1 MISASTCKR
10 GGLQSWF
17 DWIMRRRAQQLT
29 RRLEP
34 WIPAQCRVA
43 DIGSGTGHNAEAWRS
58 RLDACVD
65 EFDVADLHWVGD
77 GPMIFDG
84 RTLSVSDASYSVVTL
99 LFVLQY
105 AMDPLGLLQEVR
117 RVSADR
123 VILIQS
129 TYRGIWGYFWLKV
142 RQFVWGPLAYG
153 VARSAGIVK
162 GPSCSLKSR
171 TLFTREQL
179 AELFRLTG
187 LTMIHCEPENWP
199 GMSIS
204 RDLYV
209 LESAATPSISPSS
222 SPLAT
227 KCVG

>member
-1 MISASTCKR
+1 MTN
-10 GGLQSWF
+10 
-17 DWIMRRRAQQLT
+17 RARQLT

-34 WIPAQCRVA
+34 WIRTGSQVA
-43 DIGSGTGHNAEAWRS
+43 DIGSGTGHNAEAWRQQ
-58 RLDACVD
+58 LGAAVE
-65 EFDVADLHWVGD
+65 EFDVSDLHWIGS
-77 GPMIFDG
+77 GPIIFDG
-84 RTLSVSDASYSVVTL
+84 RTLVVSDASYSVVTL

-105 AMDPLGLLQEVR
+105 ASDAIGLLQEVR
-117 RVSADR
+117 RVSAGR

-129 TYRGIWGYFWLKV
+129 TYRGTWGYFWLRV
-142 RQFVWGPLAYG
+142 REFVWGPLAYG
-153 VARSAGIVK
+153 VARLAGIVK

-179 AELFRLTG
+179 AELFRKTRLAV
-187 LTMIHCEPENWP
+187 IHCEPENWP

-209 LESAATPSISPSS
+209 LECAVRPSISPSS

-227 KCVG
+227 KSVG

>member
-1 MISASTCKR
+1 MTN
-10 GGLQSWF
+10 
-17 DWIMRRRAQQLT
+17 RARQLT

-34 WIPAQCRVA
+34 WIRTGSQVA
-43 DIGSGTGHNAEAWRS
+43 DIGSGTGHNAEAWRHHF
-58 RLDACVD
+58 DASVD
-65 EFDVADLHWVGD
+65 EFDVADLHWVGG

-84 RTLSVSDASYSVVTL
+84 RTLVASDRRYSVVTL

-105 AMDPLGLLQEVR
+105 ASDVTGLLQEVR
-117 RVSADR
+117 RVSAGR

-129 TYRGIWGYFWLKV
+129 TYRGTWGYFWLRV
-142 RQFVWGPLAYG
+142 REFVWGPLASG
-153 VARSAGIVK
+153 VARFAGIVK

-179 AELFRLTG
+179 AVLFRQTG
-187 LTMIHCEPENWP
+187 LTVIHWEPEHWL

-209 LESAATPSISPSS
+209 LECAVRPSISPSS

-227 KCVG
+227 KSVG

>member
-1 MISASTCKR
+1 MS
-10 GGLQSWF
+10 
-17 DWIMRRRAQQLT
+17 DRARQLT

-34 WIPAQCRVA
+34 WIPARSHVA
-43 DIGSGTGHNAEAWRS
+43 DIGSGTGHNAECWRCQ
-58 RLDACVD
+58 LDASVD

-84 RTLSVSDASYSVVTL
+84 RTLAVSDANYSVVTL

-105 AMDPLGLLQEVR
+105 ASDPKGLLHEAR
-117 RVSADR
+117 RVSAGR

-129 TYRGIWGYFWLKV
+129 TYRGIWGYFWLRV
-142 RQFVWGPLAYG
+142 REFVWGPLAYG
-153 VARSAGIVK
+153 VARIAGIVK

-179 AELFRLTG
+179 ADLVRQTG
-187 LTMIHCEPENWP
+187 LTVIQFEQESWP

-209 LESAATPSISPSS
+209 LECAVRPSTSPSS
-222 SPLAT
+222 SPLAM
-227 KCVG
+227 KSDG

>member
-1 MISASTCKR
+1 M
-10 GGLQSWF
+10 G
-17 DWIMRRRAQQLT
+17 RRAQQLM
-29 RRLEP
+29 RRLES
-34 WIPAQCRVA
+34 WIPAGSRVA
-43 DIGSGTGHNAEAWRS
+43 DIGSGTGHNAEAWRHHF
-58 RLDACVD
+58 DASVE
-65 EFDVADLHWVGD
+65 EFDVADLHWVGG

-84 RTLSVSDASYSVVTL
+84 RMLVASDASYSVVTL

-105 AMDPLGLLQEVR
+105 ASDPLGLLQEIR

-129 TYRGIWGYFWLKV
+129 TYRGTWGYFWLRV
-142 RQFVWGPLAYG
+142 REFVWGPLAYG
-153 VARSAGIVK
+153 VARVAGIVK

-179 AELFRLTG
+179 AELFRQTG
-187 LTMIHCEPENWP
+187 LTVIHWEPERWL

-209 LESAATPSISPSS
+209 LECAARLSISPSS
-222 SPLAT
+222 SPLAM
-227 KCVG
+227 KNVG